1 MRRTSIMIL
10 MVSGLF
16 AIIGAA
22 LAAERTGLPFDLE
35 YFMTKPEVVNHLKAF
50 AMYRVNTEKEDE
62 IAFVVPDPGTNT
74 KNGMFLE
81 FERGKLVEITSI
93 KSGMKKAQFETYLK
107 QMLSIADKWKKTSG
121 ASTVFESTTNNFY
134 LYKDERSYM
143 TISGGGPS
151 ESFSVDVSFTEKE
164 YHERRY
170 GKAKKQ

>member
-1 MRRTSIMIL
+1 MIL
-10 MVSGLF
+10 IGSCFL
-16 AIIGAA
+16 AIGGAA
-22 LAAERTGLPFDLE
+22 LTAERTGLPFDLE
-35 YFMTKPEVVNHLKAF
+35 YFMTKPDVVNHLKAF
-50 AMYRVNTEKEDE
+50 AMYRVDTEKEDE

-81 FERGKLVEITSI
+81 FERGKLVEITST

-107 QMLSIADKWKKTSG
+107 QMLSVADKWKTSG

-143 TISGGGPS
+143 TISGGDPS
-151 ESFSVDVSFTEKE
+151 EDFSVDVSFTEKE
-164 YHERRY
+164 YHETRY